1 MGLPLHLDRRLRGHS
16 LNFFFKSVL
25 FLMIKSSRMMHL
37 DINQQVVGLGKVL
50 LSYYRFQ
57 DP

>member
-1 MGLPLHLDRRLRGHS
+1 MGLPLHLDRHLRGHS
-16 LNFFFKSVL
+16 LNFFFKSAL
-25 FLMIKSSRMMHL
+25 FLMMKLSRMMHL
-37 DINQQVVGLGKVL
+37 GINQQVVGLGKVL